1 MRGQQE
7 VEQVRNLFLISLL
20 ALLVSSCASIVPPGG
35 LDAKNCHPKLNLAC
49 VEEPE
54 VVNMPT
60 HEELKNLPSP
70 ENPVIVAVYKYTD
83 KTGQRKQKG
92 NAAMFS
98 TAVSQGGETMLI
110 DALKSAGEGTWFRVV
125 ERVGLDHLTRE
136 RQIVRTTREQY
147 NTDGEDSTG
156 LAPLLFAGIILEGGI
171 IGFDTNI
178 ETGGVGARTLGIG
191 YSQQYRRDIVTVS
204 LRAVSTLTGEI
215 LLNVQASKTI
225 LSIADG
231 YDVFK
236 FVDMDTQLVEI
247 EDGMTENESVTRS
260 LRSTIEAAVLELIYQ
275 GDERGFWEIKWPV
288 NQMIEG
294 KVEEIMD
301 EAEIIYSAPVEDE
314 TLPEE
319 VPTPDNIEEII
330 DENVK

>member
-1 MRGQQE
+1 MD
-7 VEQVRNLFLISLL
+7 QVKNLFLICIVAVL
-20 ALLVSSCASIVPPGG
+20 ASSCASIVPPGG
-35 LDAKNCHPKLNLAC
+35 LKATNCNPNLNLAC
-49 VEEPE
+49 VEGPE
-54 VVNMPT
+54 VVQMPT
-60 HEELKNLPSP
+60 YEELRSLPAP
-70 ENPVIVAVYKYTD
+70 EQPVIVAVYKYMD

-147 NTDGEDSTG
+147 NTDGKDDTG

-231 YDVFK
+231 YDVFR
-236 FVDMDTQLVEI
+236 FVDMDTQLIEI

-275 GDERGFWEIKWPV
+275 GDERGFWEINWPM
-288 NQMIEG
+288 NEIIEG
-294 KVEEIMD
+294 KIEAIVD
-301 EAEIIYSAPVEDE
+301 EAEIIYSKPIEEEDE
-314 TLPEE
+314 NLPEE
-319 VPTPDNIEEII
+319 VPTPENIEDIRG
-330 DENVK
+330 

>member
-1 MRGQQE
+1 ME
-7 VEQVRNLFLISLL
+7 LARNLFLISLL
-20 ALLVSSCASIVPPGG
+20 SLLASSCASIVPVNG
-35 LDAKNCHPKLNLAC
+35 LDAKNCNPNLNLAC
-49 VEEPE
+49 VEKPQ
-54 VVNMPT
+54 VVEMPT
-60 HEELKNLPSP
+60 HEELRNLPSP
-70 ENPVIVAVYKYTD
+70 EKPVVVAVYKYTD

-147 NTDGEDSTG
+147 NTDGKDDTG

-178 ETGGVGARTLGIG
+178 ETGGMGARTLGVG

-215 LLNVQASKTI
+215 LLNVQTSKTI

-236 FVDMDTQLVEI
+236 FVDLDTQLIEI

-260 LRSTIEAAVLELIYQ
+260 LRSTIEAAVLEIIYQ
-275 GDERGFWEIKWPV
+275 GDERGFWEINWPV
-288 NQMIEG
+288 NKIIEG
-294 KVEEIMD
+294 KVGEIID
-301 EAEIIYSAPVEDE
+301 DAEIIYTKPVETSE
-314 TLPEE
+314 IPIE
-319 VPTPDNIEEII
+319 VPTPDNIEEIRG
-330 DENVK
+330 

>member
-1 MRGQQE
+1 ME
-7 VEQVRNLFLISLL
+7 LVRNLFLISLL
-20 ALLVSSCASIVPPGG
+20 GLLVSSCASIVPPGG
-35 LDAKNCHPKLNLAC
+35 LDATNCHPSLNLAC
-49 VEEPE
+49 VEDPE
-54 VVNMPT
+54 VVQMPT
-60 HEELKNLPSP
+60 HEELKNLPAP
-70 ENPVIVAVYKYTD
+70 ENPVVVAVYKYTD

-147 NTDGEDSTG
+147 NTDGEDNTG

-178 ETGGVGARTLGIG
+178 ETGGVGARTLGVG

-215 LLNVQASKTI
+215 LLNVQTSKTI

-236 FVDMDTQLVEI
+236 FVDMDTQLIEI

-275 GDERGFWEIKWPV
+275 GDERGFWEINWPV
-288 NQMIEG
+288 NKIIEG

-301 EAEIIYSAPVEDE
+301 EAEIIYSQPIEE
-314 TLPEE
+314 ELPEE
-319 VPTPDNIEEII
+319 VTTPDNIEEIRG
-330 DENVK
+330 

>member
-1 MRGQQE
+1 MQG
-7 VEQVRNLFLISLL
+7 
-20 ALLVSSCASIVPPGG
+20 CASIVPPNG
-35 LDAKNCHPKLNLAC
+35 LSATNCNPSLNLAC
-49 VEEPE
+49 VEAPQ
-54 VVNMPT
+54 VVELPT
-60 HEELKNLPSP
+60 YEQLRNLPGRP
-70 ENPVIVAVYKYTD
+70 EEKQIVVAVYGFPD

-98 TAVSQGGETMLI
+98 TAVSQGGDTMLI
-110 DALKSAGEGTWFRVV
+110 DALKNAGSGQWFRVV
-125 ERVGLDHLTRE
+125 ERVGIDHLTRE

-147 NTDGEDSTG
+147 GEEDKTG

-178 ETGGVGARTLGIG
+178 ETGGIGARTLGIG

-215 LLNVQASKTI
+215 LLNVQTSKTI

-260 LRSTIEAAVLELIYQ
+260 LRSTIEAAVLEMIYQ
-275 GDERGFWEIKWPV
+275 GEKLDFWKINWPME
-288 NQMIEG
+288 QIIEG
-294 KVEEIMD
+294 KVEKIID
-301 EAEIIYSAPVEDE
+301 EAEIILVPESEDNSEVDLPV
-314 TLPEE
+314 E
-319 VPTPDNIEEII
+319 VPTPDNIEEIRG
-330 DENVK
+330 

>member
-1 MRGQQE
+1 MVKKLSTLG
-7 VEQVRNLFLISLL
+7 VLIFLIQG
-20 ALLVSSCASIVPPGG
+20 CASIVPPNG
-35 LDAKNCHPKLNLAC
+35 LDAKDCVKGFAC
-49 VEEPE
+49 VEEPL
-54 VVNMPT
+54 VVEMPT
-60 HEELKNLPSP
+60 HEQLKNLPSP
-70 ENPVIVAVYKYTD
+70 EKPVIVAVYSYSD

-92 NAAMFS
+92 NVAMFS

-110 DALKSAGEGTWFRVV
+110 DALKSAGEGKWFRVV
-125 ERVGLDHLTRE
+125 ERVGIDHLTRE
-136 RQIVRTTREQY
+136 RQIVRTTRQQY
-147 NTDGEDSTG
+147 GEEDNTG
-156 LAPLLFAGIILEGGI
+156 LAPLLFAGMILEGGI

-215 LLNVQASKTI
+215 LLNVQTSKTI

-236 FVDMDTQLVEI
+236 FVDMDTQLIEI

-275 GDERGFWEIKWPV
+275 GDERGYWEINWPV
-288 NQMIEG
+288 NKIIED
-294 KVEEIMD
+294 KVEEILD
-301 EAEIIYSAPVEDE
+301 EAEIIYSVPVDE
-314 TLPEE
+314 LPEE
-319 VPTPDNIEEII
+319 VPTPENIEDIRG
-330 DENVK
+330 